1 MEEPVNGEV
10 KFGQWIEQGFG
21 LYKANF
27 GLLVLAMLIVF
38 VLGTVTMGILLAPL
52 CAGFILITLRLLD
65 GTDPTPAA
73 GDVFKGFSCFLQAF
87 LFGLVW
93 FVVIMIGA
101 SLLSLVPC
109 LGQFAALFF
118 CYALEALLIFGLY
131 LIAEKKMDFWTAST
145 RSMEV
150 VKTAFWPFLA
160 LTIVAGLIG
169 SLGAIAC
176 GIGVIFTAPITFCI
190 ISVAYRDVFGGG
202 PAADEEAPRITRVPA
217 P

>member
-1 MEEPVNGEV
+1 MGEPVNVEV

-21 LYKANF
+21 LYKTNF

-38 VLGTVTMGILLAPL
+38 ALGTVTLGILLPPL

-65 GTDPTPAA
+65 GTEPPPVA
-73 GDVFKGFSCFLQAF
+73 GDVFKGFSCFLQSF

-93 FVVIMIGA
+93 FVVMMIGVV
-101 SLLSLVPC
+101 LLGLVPC
-109 LGQFAALFF
+109 VGQFAALFF
-118 CYALEALLIFGLY
+118 CYALEALLLFGLY
-131 LIAEKKMDFWTAST
+131 LIAEQNLDFWTAST

-150 VKTAFWPFLA
+150 VKTSFWPILA

-176 GIGVIFTAPITFCI
+176 GIGAIFTAPITFCI
-190 ISVAYRDVFGGG
+190 ITVAYRDIFGGG
-202 PAADEEAPRITRVPA
+202 PAAVQEAPRVTRMPA